1 MSVGPGGDRVP
12 CLHVCV
18 QAELQSTKRQVAQNR
33 ATVEQL
39 YEARDGAQNTMLDI
53 KVELDQAR
61 AEMQVRCR
69 GTQYIHCMHT
79 THAGLVTPRSWPS
92 LSLTAVTRVKVSR
105 HLLCALRRTCST
117 PQ

>member
-1 MSVGPGGDRVP
+1 MGLGVRV
-12 CLHVCV
+12 HVRDWGNRRMKGEHLSYQWDQVVTECPLCTCV
-18 QAELQSTKRQVAQNR
+18 CAQAELQSTKRQVAQNR

-69 GTQYIHCMHT
+69 GTQYIHAMHAI
-79 THAGLVTPRSWPS
+79 HAGLVTPQS
-92 LSLTAVTRVKVSR
+92 
-105 HLLCALRRTCST
+105 
-117 PQ
+117 